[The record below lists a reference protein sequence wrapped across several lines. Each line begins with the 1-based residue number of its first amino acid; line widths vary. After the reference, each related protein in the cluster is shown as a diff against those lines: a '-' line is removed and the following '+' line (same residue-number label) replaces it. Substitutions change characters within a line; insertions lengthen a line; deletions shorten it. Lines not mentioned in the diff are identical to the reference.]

1 MALISKIY
9 WINDPTVGDKCL
21 GIMPRPR
28 GNDWLEDE
36 IRGLKFSGIDYLV
49 SLLEYDELDELGLDA
64 EAELCD
70 NHDIGFI
77 NLPIADGGIPGH
89 EQKYL
94 NLVHQLAEAL
104 LNGKKVVVHSRTGIG
119 RSSLLCAGILI
130 SLGVPVPS
138 VFEIL
143 EAHREIAVP
152 DTDEQEEWL
161 MEVASRITI
170 FK

>member
-1 MALISKIY
+1 LISKIY
-9 WINDPTVGDKCL
+9 WINDTIVGDKRL

-36 IRGLKFSGIDYLV
+36 IRSLKFRGIDYLV

-70 NHDIGFI
+70 NQDIVFI
-77 NLPIADGGIPGH
+77 NFPISDGGIPEH
-89 EQKYL
+89 EEKFL
-94 NLVHQLAEAL
+94 SLVHQLVGVL
-104 LNGKKVVVHSRTGIG
+104 LDGKKIVVHSRTGIG

-130 SLGVPVPS
+130 SLGAPVSS

-143 EAHREIAVP
+143 KVHREIPVP

-161 MEVASRITI
+161 TELAGRISI
-170 FK
+170 LK